1 MIVLYLCFRGTRYC
15 IGDAQA
21 CPETESERVV
31 HPNAAGERDGNHNSV
46 EPEFGVGGWIYRCPT
61 LSLAVKDARGI

>member
-31 HPNAAGERDGNHNSV
+31 HSNAAGEGDGNHNSV
-46 EPEFGVGGWIYRCPT
+46 EPEFCVGG
-61 LSLAVKDARGI
+61 